1 MKCLSEG
8 SDARWTLWE
17 VLIDSRNDPNMKKPE
32 YSAHKRGFSSAIST
46 LWYPR
51 ELKLSRTP
59 QNLIHSKDFK
69 LKSLGARDLF
79 LLCYCTFF
87 GATAVL
93 KNKTQVSD
101 KWGKSACPTPSSF
114 L

>member
-69 LKSLGARDLF
+69 LKSLGARPIF
-79 LLCYCTFF
+79 AVLLHIFR
-87 GATAVL
+87 ATAVL

-101 KWGKSACPTPSSF
+101 KWGKSARPTPSSF